1 MADHHKKLERRTFSQ
16 DRYDILIKRQKEGKA
31 TFEQL
36 TELDEIVN
44 RDPSI
49 REKVIFESL
58 LPEGMDNTDGPQEED
73 KIVSQPKPHRSF
85 LSRIKS
91 FIDHVFGSFLA
102 FSSYSY
108 LQAQ

>member
-16 DRYDILIKRQKEGKA
+16 DRYYILIKRQKEGNA

-49 REKVIFESL
+49 RGMVIRESL
-58 LPEGMDNTDGPQEED
+58 LPDDFDEPQEED